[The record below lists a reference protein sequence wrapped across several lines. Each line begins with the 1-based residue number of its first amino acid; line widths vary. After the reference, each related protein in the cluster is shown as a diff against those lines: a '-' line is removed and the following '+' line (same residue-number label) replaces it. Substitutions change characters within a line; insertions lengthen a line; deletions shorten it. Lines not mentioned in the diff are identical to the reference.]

1 MVSLKK
7 HQRGITVTAASELLP
22 IAAMAVSARDQPKA
36 AEDGW
41 KLMTQWLGHHGRYV
55 DYLGAYHGK
64 MVAIT
69 SNKPIQSIDPREKS
83 RGFARDFAMSEWP
96 IQLMWNQS
104 QEPLDGW
111 IGGWASAH

>member
-1 MVSLKK
+1 
-7 HQRGITVTAASELLP
+7 
-22 IAAMAVSARDQPKA
+22 
-36 AEDGW
+36 
-41 KLMTQWLGHHGRYV
+41 MTQWLGHHGRYF

-64 MVAIT
+64 MVVIN
-69 SNKPIQSIDPREKS
+69 SNDCQSNLIDPREKS
-83 RGFARDFAMSEWP
+83 RGFARGFDMSEWP